1 MGLSDTVKNLRKK
14 AEETAV
20 EHKDQI
26 HDAVQKAGEAA
37 DRSTKG
43 KYHDKIVKAG
53 DAAQGYVDKLAP
65 IDEPKEPA
73 GEDSPP
79 PAPAGERPDGGAGA
93 ERGDGDAR

>member
-26 HDAVQKAGEAA
+26 HGAVQKAGEAA

-65 IDEPKEPA
+65 IDEAKEPA

-79 PAPAGERPDGGAGA
+79 SAPAGERPDASTGKSD
-93 ERGDGDAR
+93 RG

>member
-26 HDAVQKAGEAA
+26 HGAVQKAGEAA

-53 DAAQGYVDKLAP
+53 DAAQGYVDKLPGRRRGRRAW
-65 IDEPKEPA
+65 
-73 GEDSPP
+73 GRRRSVTP
-79 PAPAGERPDGGAGA
+79 PATSDR
-93 ERGDGDAR
+93 RL